1 MRDLVKLQNG
11 KLTHFT
17 DSLNILVD
25 KFLAAQDVKA
35 SSKETY
41 RRSLRNFLEHLNEN
55 RIKKPTFETILA
67 FKASLIERGLS
78 SLTVNSYLVVC
89 RKFFAFLDRMGIYP
103 NIAKDIKGIKGASF
117 FMKDPLSQKQIK
129 ELFLSI
135 DTKTVFGKRD
145 YAILNL
151 MVRTGLRSIEVCSA
165 DVGDIRQYDGEVL
178 LYVRSKGRD
187 TKDEFVLLTKETINP
202 ILAYL
207 KERDD
212 AKLSAPLFAS
222 ESNRN
227 RSGRLTTR
235 SIRGLVKKYLRGIGL
250 DHVRLSSH
258 SLRHTF
264 ATLALSNGAPV
275 MQVKEALRHKDIQS
289 TMVYAHMIDRLKN
302 AAEKYIN
309 F

>member
-1 MRDLVKLQNG
+1 
-11 KLTHFT
+11 
-17 DSLNILVD
+17 
-25 KFLAAQDVKA
+25 
-35 SSKETY
+35 
-41 RRSLRNFLEHLNEN
+41 
-55 RIKKPTFETILA
+55 
-67 FKASLIERGLS
+67 
-78 SLTVNSYLVVC
+78 
-89 RKFFAFLDRMGIYP
+89 MGIYP